1 MLNGFIRGTGKP
13 QRKGVSKRIF
23 QRVPPK
29 VCSKL
34 AMKLEERSCNRR
46 GETAAGSFKE
56 VTVRRVVIEL
66 K

>member
-1 MLNGFIRGTGKP
+1 MALSGALRKP
-13 QRKGVSKRIF
+13 QRKGVSKVIF
-23 QRVPPK
+23 QRIPPK

-46 GETAAGSFKE
+46 EEIAAGSFKE